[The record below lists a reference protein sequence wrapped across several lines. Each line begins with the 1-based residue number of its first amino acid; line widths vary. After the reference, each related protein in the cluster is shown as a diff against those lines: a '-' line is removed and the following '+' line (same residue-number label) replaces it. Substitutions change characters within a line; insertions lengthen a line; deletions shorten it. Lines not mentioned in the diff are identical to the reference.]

1 MSPNIESRL
10 LALISEAS
18 GVSQEMIKRDS
29 RLEELGLDSLA
40 ITEMALKLRKEFK
53 VNRLDEEFDFV
64 ETVDE
69 LFQVVARAQD
79 SKSQDVS

>member
-1 MSPNIESRL
+1 MSVTIEARL
-10 LALISEAS
+10 LTLISEAS
-18 GVSQEMIKRDS
+18 GVSEEMIKRES

-53 VNRLDEEFDFV
+53 VAKLDEQFDFV

-69 LFQVVARAQD
+69 LFQIVAKAQP
-79 SKSQDVS
+79 KS